1 MGANRIFHC
10 EYSGKAEG
18 PGYELWREQ
27 FARRWLSAD
36 FGPLAGDRF
45 VNEVS
50 ATEHSFL
57 GLCKMRSTPVR
68 IERRSDAAA
77 PGTRYVIVAAGS
89 PLRTHQRGRF
99 VDLLPGEMSLLSADE
114 PAQLDHLSDG
124 DRWSIRMPHKLLG
137 GVCKNVDDR
146 ISRPTGAPRDLTRLL
161 LHQVEVAHRFG
172 SKLDASAN
180 HMIAQHLLD
189 LIALCFGAKGDA
201 AHVAGHRGLAAARVD
216 AIKAEILQRLANPNL
231 TLTRIATRFGLSTR
245 YVQYLFELP
254 GRHSQVLCSNIA
266 CCWLTGCFAI
276 LQTGGARSAISPAP
290 QVLPMFLISTA
301 RSRTGLPRRPPTFA
315 RQFVRNS
322 QEDRREFEG
331 AMAG

>member
-1 MGANRIFHC
+1 MDANRIFHC

-27 FARRWLSAD
+27 FARHWLSTD
-36 FGPLAGDRF
+36 FEPLAGDCF

-77 PGTRYVIVAAGS
+77 PGTRYVIVAASS
-89 PLRTHQRGRF
+89 PLRTHQCGRF

-114 PAQLDHLSDG
+114 SARLDHLSDG
-124 DRWSIRMPHKLLG
+124 DRWSIRMSHKLLRD
-137 GVCKNVDDR
+137 VCHNVDDR

-161 LHQVEVAHRFG
+161 LHQIEVAHRFG

-180 HMIAQHLLD
+180 HLIAQHLLD
-189 LIALCFGAKGDA
+189 LIALCFGAKGDV
-201 AHVAGHRGLAAARVD
+201 AHVAGRRGLAAARVD
-216 AIKAEILQRLANPNL
+216 AIKAEILQRLADPNL

-245 YVQYLFELP
+245 YVQYLFELAGTSFTGFVLEHRLLLAHRLLRDP
-254 GRHSQVLCSNIA
+254 VNGRRKISDIA
-266 CCWLTGCFAI
+266 
-276 LQTGGARSAISPAP
+276 
-290 QVLPMFLISTA
+290 STA
-301 RSRTGLPRRPPTFA
+301 GFADVSYFNRAFKNRFSETPTDVRAQVRSK
-315 RQFVRNS
+315 
-322 QEDRREFEG
+322 
-331 AMAG
+331 